1 MAAGSTILC
10 GRISFCRFMD
20 RFHLIKHPVILLKTP
35 TEFDR
40 ARYRTNSGYP
50 MSPILTRLPPS
61 HGGMDDAGYVQCPIG
76 SIKSRSPETGQ

>member
-20 RFHLIKHPVILLKTP
+20 RFHLIKHPVILLKTSKGF
-35 TEFDR
+35 ER

-50 MSPILTRLPPS
+50 MSPILTRSPLRT
-61 HGGMDDAGYVQCPIG
+61 AGWTMPVCPVPLRLD
-76 SIKSRSPETGQ
+76 KVPTP